1 MVKFDQEK
9 TPKNLFFKEKSFS
22 INENKK
28 NVKEKSEF
36 AKIAKNY
43 LNDNTLTETK
53 TKNNY
58 GDNKFYVSQKINK
71 GPWTPYEDEQLIKY
85 IQKFGAKNWNECSE
99 FIKNR
104 NGKQCREHWKNCLNP
119 DIKKGEWTSE
129 EDLLIM
135 ILYQRCNG
143 SWRELIHYFKD
154 RTENSI
160 KNRFFSELRKI
171 ASNDTTNKEKKRS
184 SKIGLKNLMKYLEQ
198 GIQEAKINFM
208 KDNNMTEDELNAYLK
223 KIEIKILCKK
233 KEKKKKKINILEQR
247 KNNENK
253 NILLGKKREKKQ
265 TLVKKIKVKKEKKI
279 EEEKIIN
286 ININENNEN
295 NNIEP
300 DLNNQNIN
308 NNENNENKQN
318 SIEKEK
324 YNQYFKNTDNI
335 DLNESDEINNNDTY
349 NFFDTTNQNNLIDS
363 SFIQYDSN
371 DEKEERI
378 NENTDKTIQ
387 ATDTEETDFFNIR
400 RSNSDFLSRF
410 ISNSSK
416 CSLISNNNL
425 FFSGKR

>member
-9 TPKNLFFKEKSFS
+9 IPKNLSFKEKTFS
-22 INENKK
+22 INENSK
-28 NVKEKSEF
+28 NSKEKSDLT
-36 AKIAKNY
+36 KISKNY
-43 LNDNTLTETK
+43 LNENMLTEPK

-135 ILYQRCNG
+135 ILYQRYNG

-184 SKIGLKNLMKYLEQ
+184 SKINLKNLLKYLEQ
-198 GIQEAKINFM
+198 GIQEAKNNFM
-208 KDNNMTEDELNAYLK
+208 KDNKMNEDELNAYLK
-223 KIEIKILCKK
+223 KIEIKILSKK
-233 KEKKKKKINILEQR
+233 KEKKKKKRNVLEQK
-247 KNNENK
+247 KNNSNK

-265 TLVKKIKVKKEKKI
+265 TSEKKNKVKKEKKI
-279 EEEKIIN
+279 EDKKITNIEIN
-286 ININENNEN
+286 NN
-295 NNIEP
+295 NNIEV
-300 DLNNQNIN
+300 DINNNNQNIN
-308 NNENNENKQN
+308 NNENNENKEN
-318 SIEKEK
+318 IIEKEK
-324 YNQYFKNTDNI
+324 YNQYFNNI

-349 NFFDTTNQNNLIDS
+349 NFLDTNNYNNLIDS
-363 SFIQYDSN
+363 SFIHYDSN

-378 NENTDKTIQ
+378 NENMDKTIQ
-387 ATDTEETDFFNIR
+387 PTDTEETDIFNMR
-400 RSNSDFLSRF
+400 RSNSDYLSRF

-416 CSLISNNNL
+416 FAL
-425 FFSGKR
+425 

>member
-9 TPKNLFFKEKSFS
+9 IPKNLSFKEKTFS
-22 INENKK
+22 INENSK
-28 NVKEKSEF
+28 NSKEKSELT
-36 AKIAKNY
+36 KISKNY
-43 LNDNTLTETK
+43 LNENMLTEPK

-184 SKIGLKNLMKYLEQ
+184 YKINLKNLLKYLDQ
-198 GIQEAKINFM
+198 GIQEAKNNFM
-208 KDNNMTEDELNAYLK
+208 KDNKMNEDELNAYLK
-223 KIEIKILCKK
+223 KIEIKILSKK
-233 KEKKKKKINILEQR
+233 KEKKKKKPNVLEQK
-247 KNNENK
+247 KNNSNK

-265 TLVKKIKVKKEKKI
+265 TSEKNNKVKKEKKI
-279 EEEKIIN
+279 EDKKITNIEIN
-286 ININENNEN
+286 NN
-295 NNIEP
+295 NNIEV
-300 DLNNQNIN
+300 DINNNNQNIN
-308 NNENNENKQN
+308 NNENNENKEN
-318 SIEKEK
+318 IIEKEK
-324 YNQYFKNTDNI
+324 YNQYFNNI

-349 NFFDTTNQNNLIDS
+349 NFLDTNNYNNLIDS
-363 SFIQYDSN
+363 SFIHYDSN

-378 NENTDKTIQ
+378 NENMDKTIQ
-387 ATDTEETDFFNIR
+387 PTDTEETDIFNMR
-400 RSNSDFLSRF
+400 RSNSDYLSRF

-416 CSLISNNNL
+416 FAL
-425 FFSGKR
+425 

>member
-9 TPKNLFFKEKSFS
+9 IPKNLSFKEKTFS
-22 INENKK
+22 INENSK
-28 NVKEKSEF
+28 NSKEKSDLT
-36 AKIAKNY
+36 KISKNY
-43 LNDNTLTETK
+43 LNENMLTEPK

-71 GPWTPYEDEQLIKY
+71 GPWTPCEDEQLIKY

-171 ASNDTTNKEKKRS
+171 ASNDSINKEKKRS
-184 SKIGLKNLMKYLEQ
+184 SKINLKNLLKYLEQ
-198 GIQEAKINFM
+198 GIQEAKNNFM
-208 KDNNMTEDELNAYLK
+208 KDNKMNEDELNAYLK
-223 KIEIKILCKK
+223 KIEIKILSKK
-233 KEKKKKKINILEQR
+233 KEKKKKKRNVLEQK
-247 KNNENK
+247 KNNSNK

-265 TLVKKIKVKKEKKI
+265 TSEKNNKVKKEKKI
-279 EEEKIIN
+279 EDKKITNIEIN
-286 ININENNEN
+286 NN
-295 NNIEP
+295 NNIEV
-300 DLNNQNIN
+300 DINNNNQNIN
-308 NNENNENKQN
+308 NNENNENKEN
-318 SIEKEK
+318 IIEKEK
-324 YNQYFKNTDNI
+324 YNQYFNNI

-349 NFFDTTNQNNLIDS
+349 NFLDTNNYNNLIDS
-363 SFIQYDSN
+363 SFIHYDSN

-378 NENTDKTIQ
+378 KENMDKTIQ
-387 ATDTEETDFFNIR
+387 PTDTEETDIFNMR
-400 RSNSDFLSRF
+400 RSNSDYLSRF

-416 CSLISNNNL
+416 FAL
-425 FFSGKR
+425 

>member
-9 TPKNLFFKEKSFS
+9 TPKILSFKEKSFS
-22 INENKK
+22 INENNK

-36 AKIAKNY
+36 TKIAKNY
-43 LNDNTLTETK
+43 FNDNTLTETK

-143 SWRELIHYFKD
+143 SWRELIHFFKD

-208 KDNNMTEDELNAYLK
+208 KENDMTEDELNAYLK
-223 KIEIKILCKK
+223 KIEIKILSKK
-233 KEKKKKKINILEQR
+233 KEKKKKKLNILEQR

-265 TLVKKIKVKKEKKI
+265 TSIKKTKVKKEKKI

-286 ININENNEN
+286 IENNQN
-295 NNIEP
+295 NNIKP
-300 DLNNQNIN
+300 DLNEQNIN
-308 NNENNENKQN
+308 KKNEEKSSNEK
-318 SIEKEK
+318 I
-324 YNQYFKNTDNI
+324 YALPYFNDIK
-335 DLNESDEINNNDTY
+335 LNESDEININDTY
-349 NFFDTTNQNNLIDS
+349 NFFDTNNQNNLIDS

-387 ATDTEETDFFNIR
+387 GTDTEETDFFNIR
-400 RSNSDFLSRF
+400 RSNSDFLSKY

-416 CSLISNNNL
+416 FSLLSNNNL
-425 FFSGKR
+425 FFLGKR

>member
-9 TPKNLFFKEKSFS
+9 TPKNLSFKEKSFS
-22 INENKK
+22 INENNK

-36 AKIAKNY
+36 TKIAKNY
-43 LNDNTLTETK
+43 FNDNTLTETK

-58 GDNKFYVSQKINK
+58 SDNKFYVSQKINK

-143 SWRELIHYFKD
+143 SWRELIHFFKD

-184 SKIGLKNLMKYLEQ
+184 SKIGLKNLLKYLEQ

-208 KDNNMTEDELNAYLK
+208 KDNNMTEEELNAYLK
-223 KIEIKILCKK
+223 KIEIKILSKK

-265 TLVKKIKVKKEKKI
+265 TSTKKTKVKKEKKI

-286 ININENNEN
+286 IENNQN

-300 DLNNQNIN
+300 DLNEQNIN
-308 NNENNENKQN
+308 KKNEEKSSNEK
-318 SIEKEK
+318 I
-324 YNQYFKNTDNI
+324 YALPYFNDIK
-335 DLNESDEINNNDTY
+335 LNESDEININDTY
-349 NFFDTTNQNNLIDS
+349 NFFDTNNQNNLIDS

-387 ATDTEETDFFNIR
+387 GTDTEETDFFNIR
-400 RSNSDFLSRF
+400 RSNSDFLSKY

-416 CSLISNNNL
+416 FSLLSNNNL
-425 FFSGKR
+425 FFLGKR